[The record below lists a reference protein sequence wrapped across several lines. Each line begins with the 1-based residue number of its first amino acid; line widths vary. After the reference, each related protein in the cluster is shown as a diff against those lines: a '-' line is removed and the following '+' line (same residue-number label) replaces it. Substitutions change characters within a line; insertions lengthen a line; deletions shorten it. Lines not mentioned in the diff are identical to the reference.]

1 MPASTPKPGL
11 PLSDRLALQRT
22 RLANERTLFTYVRT
36 SLALV
41 GFGLALLQ
49 LHPER
54 GGRLGYTALAVAAV
68 VLALGGWRFRVH
80 RRQLLASEAA
90 G

>member
-1 MPASTPKPGL
+1 MAASAPKSTL

-54 GGRLGYTALAVAAV
+54 GGRLDYTALSMAAV
-68 VLALGGWRFRVH
+68 VLAPGWWRFRVH
-80 RRQLLASEAA
+80 RRQLAASEA

>member
-1 MPASTPKPGL
+1 MPASTPKPAL

-54 GGRLGYTALAVAAV
+54 GGRLGYTALSVAAV
-68 VLALGGWRFRVH
+68 VLALGWWRFRVH
-80 RRQLLASEAA
+80 RRQLAASEAA